1 MRKASG
7 EYFMANKLISIIVPV
22 YNEEANIENFYQE
35 LLSVTNSL
43 PKYDFEFIFMD
54 NCSQDNSF
62 YILENISKSDSRIR
76 VFSFSRNFGYQKS
89 ILTGY
94 TKAMGDAAIEFDCD
108 GQDPPQLLGQFI
120 EEWESGKQI
129 IYGIRI
135 ERQEG
140 FIVTR
145 LRKIFYRLINKISE
159 QNLPHDA
166 GDFMLIDRVVL
177 DQLKTIKDQNP
188 YLRGF
193 IFGLGFKQ
201 QGIEYTR
208 RARKRGESKFPFFR
222 MLDLAIDGIISQ
234 SVLPLRLASYIGITA
249 SLLSIFLTITYVTM
263 KIYFSEN
270 LPEGFTTA
278 VVLQL
283 FSIGLNSMFL
293 GILGEYIARIYMQ
306 SRNMP
311 ITIIAKK
318 IDREPVPLSRQK
330 ILDL

>member
-1 MRKASG
+1 
-7 EYFMANKLISIIVPV
+7 MATNKLISIIVPV
-22 YNEEANIENFYQE
+22 YNEEANIEKFYGE

-43 PKYDFEFIFMD
+43 HKYNFEFVFMD
-54 NCSQDNSF
+54 NCSQDSSF
-62 YILENISKSDSRIR
+62 NILENISRQDSRIR

-94 TKAMGDAAIEFDCD
+94 IKAVGDAAIEFDCD

-120 EEWESGKQI
+120 EEWEKGSQI
-129 IYGIRI
+129 VYGIRI
-135 ERQEG
+135 KRQEG
-140 FIVTR
+140 FIITK

-159 QNLPHDA
+159 QNLPYDA

-201 QGIEYTR
+201 QGIAYSR
-208 RARKRGESKFPFFR
+208 RARERGESKFPFFR

-249 SLLSIFLTITYVTM
+249 SLLSIFLTIIYVTM
-263 KIYFSEN
+263 KVYFSEN

-311 ITIIAKK
+311 LTIIAKK
-318 IDREPVPLSRQK
+318 IDREPAPLSK
-330 ILDL
+330 PTVSDLSLAD